1 MVDLYTHII
10 YTYITNRWFS
20 ACLCP
25 PQMTEHHHCR
35 VASCRWT
42 DSDVKVNPQDL
53 VPQNRHVPHRPS
65 VFPRI
70 VKISKIRK
78 WVRIYFRTTRVW
90 ATGNSPRRLGP
101 PPCPHVLKMMILLG
115 PDFRADRRW
124 VPRWLPLLLSDRN
137 HLGTRH
143 VSALESGPSWPKQK
157 TSTWLRLHHST
168 NTQTISKVSSWPTKF
183 IASSPSSSLE
193 SGHRDSDLLPHQGGW
208 EWSEGDAVPGTLRRS
223 QGLGG
228 NQWLQASAF

>member
-90 ATGNSPRRLGP
+90 ATGNSCQELRRAR
-101 PPCPHVLKMMILLG
+101 
-115 PDFRADRRW
+115 PDAWAR
-124 VPRWLPLLLSDRN
+124 
-137 HLGTRH
+137 HLAH
-143 VSALESGPSWPKQK
+143 MYWKWWFYSALISGRTDGGCPGDCRYCWVTAITLAPAMCPP
-157 TSTWLRLHHST
+157 W
-168 NTQTISKVSSWPTKF
+168 N
-183 IASSPSSSLE
+183 
-193 SGHRDSDLLPHQGGW
+193 QGRV
-208 EWSEGDAVPGTLRRS
+208 DQNKR
-223 QGLGG
+223 
-228 NQWLQASAF
+228 QALD